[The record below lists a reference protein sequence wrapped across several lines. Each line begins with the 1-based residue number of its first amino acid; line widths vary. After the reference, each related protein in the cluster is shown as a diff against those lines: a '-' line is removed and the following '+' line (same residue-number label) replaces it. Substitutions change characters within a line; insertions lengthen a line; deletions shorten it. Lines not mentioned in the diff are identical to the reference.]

1 MSKDQAE
8 LLKGIYPI
16 LILKL
21 LNGNSPMYGYQIEKN
36 VRILSDDQFSITQG
50 SLYPILHKLEE
61 KGLIKSFHKE
71 VNNRTRKYYKITTK
85 GRKNYDLR
93 NTEVR
98 SIFDSLLSFLNRE
111 SVAPDL

>member
-61 KGLIKSFHKE
+61 KGLIRSFSKE
-71 VNNRTRKYYKITTK
+71 VKNRTRKYYSITAKGTK
-85 GRKNYDLR
+85 DYDLR
-93 NTEVR
+93 TSEVR
-98 SIFDSLLSFLNRE
+98 SIFDNLLSFLNRE
-111 SVAPDL
+111 PGI

>member
-36 VRILSDDQFSITQG
+36 VRLLSHDQFSITQG

-71 VNNRTRKYYKITTK
+71 VKNRTRKYYSITAK
-85 GRKNYDLR
+85 GSRDYDLR
-93 NTEVR
+93 NSEVQT
-98 SIFDSLLSFLNRE
+98 IFDGLLSFLKRE
-111 SVAPDL
+111 PGIE